1 MKKSYV
7 AIAVASLMSIG
18 GGVTAAPTS
27 YNWSN
32 ATPPVITKTS
42 FAFEAADL
50 ASLKYWA
57 ALDVKDGAS
66 GTLNDFIV
74 DIKALG
80 PKNGKNQDQQL
91 FGIEVTGGSIVLGGD
106 KLKVDL
112 ETDFIGGGNNQ
123 ATAIDFSTSG
133 STAISAKQVD
143 LTVASKA
150 QNGKSVY
157 GIAKSGNGT
166 LKITSDVV
174 NVNLSSATVRPAN
187 SEVNNDYSEIIGVD
201 ISGGSLITAE
211 NTALNIKVHSLATAA
226 TVDSLG
232 GSSNKAGTSP
242 VTGIKLEGG
251 QGAFNGTVTVD
262 VNAVGGSASAVEVTN
277 YFYNTTLGQNYND
290 SAATV
295 NKLQATAS
303 SKTGAAS
310 GILASYTKGSEVNSV
325 ILKVIGEADVTAET
339 ESGTA
344 KAIAVTGQTTVEFDG
359 IVTATAAASE
369 SAGTAYSIYTDAG
382 TLSLQGANNT
392 LNGDVSIK
400 NASTLSLGNGSH
412 VSQTA
417 LNGNLTADS
426 GTTIELQNAVI
437 DVAAGKTV
445 NVATLTGSDAG
456 IVLNQLDEGTLTV
469 SDNKVKGLAVVA
481 SASAN
486 DLYADASEAAEAL
499 SKSIAVTNSSASGS
513 YTISG
518 QSGALSDGWTAD
530 EKGNITSRTTNQS
543 LDVFGNYNAMTLVQW
558 RNEVN
563 HISQRLGD
571 VRDSSATIG
580 AWARVYGYDSSYD
593 DNVSIDF
600 KANSIQAGGDYRINN
615 TWLVGGAF
623 SYTDGEG
630 KFTNGSADSDGYSLA
645 AYLSGFFDCGAYVDF
660 VGRIGRLSTDI
671 TAYSDAS
678 EFKGSYNNT
687 TFGLSAEVGYH
698 WKLND
703 TFYVE
708 PQAELAYGFVKGDDF
723 TGANDV
729 RVEQDDFQTLV
740 GRLGAR
746 IGASFA
752 DGAGTV
758 YAHASVNHDFLGD
771 ADYTASLGSVSRDLS
786 VDIGGTW
793 VSYGIG
799 AQFNTSKNLN
809 FYGTLERAN
818 GSEYQEDYRY
828 SVGMSYRF

>member
-1 MKKSYV
+1 MTNETIGQADVVGVIARKGKTTVVNTSGDISITTSGIAKGGQSTDPIPVHAYGGTIEIYAGGNIKLLSSDGNAIMSQPTVNDSGKFSSSVSLTAGGDIVIESDGAAVLAGLIQNGLSDKS
-7 AIAVASLMSIG
+7 SS
-18 GGVTAAPTS
+18 VTI
-27 YNWSN
+27 N
-32 ATPPVITKTS
+32 ATNVSITSKKGVAVKIYDQDQTWNPNDPRPGNAFVELHAEKKLALNGATYGIDQVRNGAESTIGSTSKFSAEEEIVINGDSAGIRATNKEGIHSLNIYAPKINVTGASSAAVLADSGANIQFAGDEKGTTKTNVTLS
-42 FAFEAADL
+42 GNQDAVRTVETSTVGFTNATV
-50 ASLKYWA
+50 
-57 ALDVKDGAS
+57 DVAKGNINSNGKSESNGKLELNNSNVIMHGGNFNANTLTGTGTS
-66 GTLNDFIV
+66 SITLND
-74 DIKALG
+74 
-80 PKNGKNQDQQL
+80 
-91 FGIEVTGGSIVLGGD
+91 
-106 KLKVDL
+106 
-112 ETDFIGGGNNQ
+112 
-123 ATAIDFSTSG
+123 
-133 STAISAKQVD
+133 
-143 LTVASKA
+143 
-150 QNGKSVY
+150 
-157 GIAKSGNGT
+157 AKS
-166 LKITSDVV
+166 
-174 NVNLSSATVRPAN
+174 TV
-187 SEVNNDYSEIIGVD
+187 Y
-201 ISGGSLITAE
+201 
-211 NTALNIKVHSLATAA
+211 
-226 TVDSLG
+226 
-232 GSSNKAGTSP
+232 
-242 VTGIKLEGG
+242 
-251 QGAFNGTVTVD
+251 
-262 VNAVGGSASAVEVTN
+262 
-277 YFYNTTLGQNYND
+277 
-290 SAATV
+290 
-295 NKLQATAS
+295 
-303 SKTGAAS
+303 
-310 GILASYTKGSEVNSV
+310 
-325 ILKVIGEADVTAET
+325 
-339 ESGTA
+339 
-344 KAIAVTGQTTVEFDG
+344 
-359 IVTATAAASE
+359 
-369 SAGTAYSIYTDAG
+369 
-382 TLSLQGANNT
+382 
-392 LNGDVSIK
+392 
-400 NASTLSLGNGSH
+400 
-412 VSQTA
+412 
-417 LNGNLTADS
+417 
-426 GTTIELQNAVI
+426 
-437 DVAAGKTV
+437 
-445 NVATLTGSDAG
+445 
-456 IVLNQLDEGTLTV
+456 V
-469 SDNKVKGLAVVA
+469 SDNQSNNLAVTA
-481 SASAN
+481 GSTLN
-486 DLYADASEAAEAL
+486 DTFNSVEEAAAAL
-499 SKSIAVTNSSASGS
+499 KSVTNITNNQKGGS
-513 YTISG
+513 YSFAG
-518 QSGALSDGWTAD
+518 QSGALSDTWTAD
-530 EKGNITSRTTNQS
+530 NDGNITSRTTNQS
-543 LDVFGNYNAMTLVQW
+543 LDAFGNYNAMTLVQW

-571 VRDSSATIG
+571 VRDSSTTIG

-630 KFTNGSADSDGYSLA
+630 KFSNGSADSDGYSLA

>member
-1 MKKSYV
+1 MNAEPITQTIDKDT
-7 AIAVASLMSIG
+7 SL
-18 GGVTAAPTS
+18 
-27 YNWSN
+27 
-32 ATPPVITKTS
+32 
-42 FAFEAADL
+42 
-50 ASLKYWA
+50 
-57 ALDVKDGAS
+57 
-66 GTLNDFIV
+66 
-74 DIKALG
+74 IK
-80 PKNGKNQDQQL
+80 
-91 FGIEVTGGSIVLGGD
+91 
-106 KLKVDL
+106 
-112 ETDFIGGGNNQ
+112 
-123 ATAIDFSTSG
+123 
-133 STAISAKQVD
+133 
-143 LTVASKA
+143 
-150 QNGKSVY
+150 
-157 GIAKSGNGT
+157 
-166 LKITSDVV
+166 
-174 NVNLSSATVRPAN
+174 
-187 SEVNNDYSEIIGVD
+187 NNDN
-201 ISGGSLITAE
+201 AE
-211 NTALNIKVHSLATAA
+211 W
-226 TVDSLG
+226 
-232 GSSNKAGTSP
+232 
-242 VTGIKLEGG
+242 
-251 QGAFNGTVTVD
+251 
-262 VNAVGGSASAVEVTN
+262 
-277 YFYNTTLGQNYND
+277 Y
-290 SAATV
+290 
-295 NKLQATAS
+295 
-303 SKTGAAS
+303 
-310 GILASYTKGSEVNSV
+310 
-325 ILKVIGEADVTAET
+325 
-339 ESGTA
+339 
-344 KAIAVTGQTTVEFDG
+344 
-359 IVTATAAASE
+359 TATAAKSYVFAGDEAKSFKLTFENKSEKTDYFLKAEGTGASIVVKNLDILE
-369 SAGTAYSIYTDAG
+369 FLNPTKLASKPNNNDPIMTSNGGTVTIDNINHVKFGTADAPLQVDQIAHLNWNGGDLTFSNIGTLDAYSRSTSFLIQSQPNNFPTLKFEKIGTVNINAGTNLGIQIAASNTISQDKKYTPLYVSEVTNFNVFGAYAGLQVSNQSQQGRYTGAANFDIYIQADNVNITGESDFGIQGQFIDKEGLAASN
-382 TLSLQGANNT
+382 LSLNIVAENIDIKGGKTALFIKNDQSEQSFNKLTATLNAKNITLTGNEADNGSALTTSNGSVKIAADELT
-392 LNGDVSIK
+392 LNGYKSI
-400 NASTLSLGNGSH
+400 NTEESTGNNIELSSRSDNSTITVNSNGQVFLADGSTL
-412 VSQTA
+412 A
-417 LNGNLTADS
+417 LNNAEFKS
-426 GTTIELQNAVI
+426 GEDKQFFSAGIVELNNSNVEMNGGAFEAV
-437 DVAAGKTV
+437 
-445 NVATLTGSDAG
+445 TLTGTGGSSITLNDANST
-456 IVLNQLDEGTLTV
+456 VTVTDNQ
-469 SDNKVKGLAVVA
+469 KK
-481 SASAN
+481 
-486 DLYADASEAAEAL
+486 DLV
-499 SKSIAVTNSSASGS
+499 IAVGGALNDTFNTPEEATAALKKATTITNNENAGGS
-513 YTISG
+513 NSFAG
-518 QSGALSDGWTAD
+518 QSGALSDAWTAD
-530 EKGNITSRTTNQS
+530 SDGNITSRTTNQS
-543 LDVFGNYNAMTLVQW
+543 LDAFGNYNAMTLVQW

-571 VRDSSATIG
+571 VRDSSTTIG

-630 KFTNGSADSDGYSLA
+630 KFSNGSADSDGYSLA

-771 ADYTASLGSVSRDLS
+771 ADYTASLGIVSRDLS

>member
-1 MKKSYV
+1 MRFGADSNEENIYCHYGGFTDDDR
-7 AIAVASLMSIG
+7 G
-18 GGVTAAPTS
+18 GGVNAELITQTIDKDTS
-27 YNWSN
+27 
-32 ATPPVITKTS
+32 
-42 FAFEAADL
+42 L
-50 ASLKYWA
+50 
-57 ALDVKDGAS
+57 
-66 GTLNDFIV
+66 
-74 DIKALG
+74 IK
-80 PKNGKNQDQQL
+80 
-91 FGIEVTGGSIVLGGD
+91 
-106 KLKVDL
+106 
-112 ETDFIGGGNNQ
+112 
-123 ATAIDFSTSG
+123 
-133 STAISAKQVD
+133 
-143 LTVASKA
+143 
-150 QNGKSVY
+150 
-157 GIAKSGNGT
+157 
-166 LKITSDVV
+166 
-174 NVNLSSATVRPAN
+174 
-187 SEVNNDYSEIIGVD
+187 NNDN
-201 ISGGSLITAE
+201 AE
-211 NTALNIKVHSLATAA
+211 W
-226 TVDSLG
+226 
-232 GSSNKAGTSP
+232 
-242 VTGIKLEGG
+242 
-251 QGAFNGTVTVD
+251 
-262 VNAVGGSASAVEVTN
+262 
-277 YFYNTTLGQNYND
+277 Y
-290 SAATV
+290 
-295 NKLQATAS
+295 
-303 SKTGAAS
+303 
-310 GILASYTKGSEVNSV
+310 
-325 ILKVIGEADVTAET
+325 
-339 ESGTA
+339 
-344 KAIAVTGQTTVEFDG
+344 
-359 IVTATAAASE
+359 TATAAKSYVFAGDEAKSFKLTFENKSEKTDYFLKAEGTGASIVVKNLDILE
-369 SAGTAYSIYTDAG
+369 FLNPTKLASKPNNNDPIMTSSGGTVTIDNINHVKFGTADAPLQVDQIAHLNWNGGDLTFSNIGTLDAYSRSTSFLIQSQPNNFPTLKFEKIGTVNINAGTNLGIQIAASNTISQDKKYTPLYVSEVTNFNVFGAYAGLQVSNQSQQGRYTGAANFDIYIQADNVNITGESDFGIQGQFIDKEGLAASN
-382 TLSLQGANNT
+382 LSLNIVAENIDIKGGKTALFIKNDQSKQSFDKLTATLNAKNITLTGNEADNGSALTTSNGSVKIAADELT
-392 LNGDVSIK
+392 LNGYKSI
-400 NASTLSLGNGSH
+400 NTEESTGNNIELSSRSDNSTITVNSNGQVFLADGSTL
-412 VSQTA
+412 A
-417 LNGNLTADS
+417 LNNAEFKS
-426 GTTIELQNAVI
+426 GEDKHFFSAGIVELNNSNVEMNGGAFEAV
-437 DVAAGKTV
+437 
-445 NVATLTGSDAG
+445 TLTGTGGSSITLNDANSTVTVTDNQKKDLVIAAG
-456 IVLNQLDEGTLTV
+456 GALNDTFNTPE
-469 SDNKVKGLAVVA
+469 
-481 SASAN
+481 
-486 DLYADASEAAEAL
+486 EATAAL
-499 SKSIAVTNSSASGS
+499 KKATTITNNENAGGS
-513 YTISG
+513 NSFAG
-518 QSGALSDGWTAD
+518 QSGALSDAWTAD
-530 EKGNITSRTTNQS
+530 SDGNITSRTTNQS
-543 LDVFGNYNAMTLVQW
+543 LDAFGSYNAMTLVQW

-571 VRDSSATIG
+571 VRDSSTKIG

-630 KFTNGSADSDGYSLA
+630 KFSNGSADSDGYSLA
-645 AYLSGFFDCGAYVDF
+645 AYLSGFFDCGGYVDF

-671 TAYSDAS
+671 TAYSDSS

>member
-1 MKKSYV
+1 MTNETIGQADVVGVIARKGKTTVVNTSGDISITTSGIAKGGQSTDPIPVHAYGGTIEIYAGGNIKLLSSDGNAIMSQPTVNDSGKFSSSVSLTAGGDIVIESDGAAVLAGLIQNGLSDKS
-7 AIAVASLMSIG
+7 SS
-18 GGVTAAPTS
+18 VTI
-27 YNWSN
+27 N
-32 ATPPVITKTS
+32 ATNVSITSKKGVAVNIYDQDQTWNPNDPRPGNAFVELHAEKKLALNGATYGIDQVRNGAESTIGSTSKFSAEEEIVINGDSAGIRATNKEGIHSPNNLNIYAPKINVTGASSAAVLADSGANIQFAGDEKGTTKTNVTLS
-42 FAFEAADL
+42 GNQDAVRTVETSTVGFTNATV
-50 ASLKYWA
+50 
-57 ALDVKDGAS
+57 DVAKGNINSNGKSESNGKLELNNSNVIMHGGNFNANTLTGTGTS
-66 GTLNDFIV
+66 SITLND
-74 DIKALG
+74 
-80 PKNGKNQDQQL
+80 
-91 FGIEVTGGSIVLGGD
+91 
-106 KLKVDL
+106 
-112 ETDFIGGGNNQ
+112 
-123 ATAIDFSTSG
+123 
-133 STAISAKQVD
+133 
-143 LTVASKA
+143 
-150 QNGKSVY
+150 
-157 GIAKSGNGT
+157 AKS
-166 LKITSDVV
+166 
-174 NVNLSSATVRPAN
+174 TV
-187 SEVNNDYSEIIGVD
+187 Y
-201 ISGGSLITAE
+201 
-211 NTALNIKVHSLATAA
+211 
-226 TVDSLG
+226 
-232 GSSNKAGTSP
+232 
-242 VTGIKLEGG
+242 
-251 QGAFNGTVTVD
+251 
-262 VNAVGGSASAVEVTN
+262 
-277 YFYNTTLGQNYND
+277 
-290 SAATV
+290 
-295 NKLQATAS
+295 
-303 SKTGAAS
+303 
-310 GILASYTKGSEVNSV
+310 
-325 ILKVIGEADVTAET
+325 
-339 ESGTA
+339 
-344 KAIAVTGQTTVEFDG
+344 
-359 IVTATAAASE
+359 
-369 SAGTAYSIYTDAG
+369 
-382 TLSLQGANNT
+382 
-392 LNGDVSIK
+392 
-400 NASTLSLGNGSH
+400 
-412 VSQTA
+412 
-417 LNGNLTADS
+417 
-426 GTTIELQNAVI
+426 
-437 DVAAGKTV
+437 
-445 NVATLTGSDAG
+445 
-456 IVLNQLDEGTLTV
+456 V
-469 SDNKVKGLAVVA
+469 SDNQSNNLAVTA
-481 SASAN
+481 GSTLN
-486 DLYADASEAAEAL
+486 DTFNSVEEAAAAL
-499 SKSIAVTNSSASGS
+499 KSVTNITNNQKGGS
-513 YTISG
+513 YSFAG
-518 QSGALSDGWTAD
+518 QSGALSDTWTAD
-530 EKGNITSRTTNQS
+530 NDGNITSRTTNQS
-543 LDVFGNYNAMTLVQW
+543 LDAFGNYNAMTLVQW

-571 VRDSSATIG
+571 VRDSSTTIG

-630 KFTNGSADSDGYSLA
+630 KFSNGSADSDGYSLA

-698 WKLND
+698 WKLSD

>member
-1 MKKSYV
+1 MTNETIGQADVVGVIARKGKTTVVNTSGDISITTSGIAKGGQSTDPIPVHAYGGTIEIYAGGNIKLLSSDGNAIMSQPTVNDSGKFSSSVSLTAGGDIVIESDGAAVLAGLIQNGLSDKS
-7 AIAVASLMSIG
+7 SS
-18 GGVTAAPTS
+18 VTI
-27 YNWSN
+27 N
-32 ATPPVITKTS
+32 ATNVSITSKKGVAVKIYDQDQTWNPNDPRPGNAFVELHAEKKLALNGATYGIDQVRNGAESTIGSTSKFSAEEEIVINGDSAGIRSTNKEGIHSPNNLNIYAPKINVTGASSAAVLADSGANIQFAGDEKGTTKTNVTLS
-42 FAFEAADL
+42 GNQDAVRTVETSTVGFTNATV
-50 ASLKYWA
+50 
-57 ALDVKDGAS
+57 DVAKGNINSNGKSESNGKLELNNSNVIMHGGNFNANTLTGTGTS
-66 GTLNDFIV
+66 SITLND
-74 DIKALG
+74 
-80 PKNGKNQDQQL
+80 
-91 FGIEVTGGSIVLGGD
+91 
-106 KLKVDL
+106 
-112 ETDFIGGGNNQ
+112 
-123 ATAIDFSTSG
+123 
-133 STAISAKQVD
+133 
-143 LTVASKA
+143 
-150 QNGKSVY
+150 
-157 GIAKSGNGT
+157 AKS
-166 LKITSDVV
+166 
-174 NVNLSSATVRPAN
+174 TV
-187 SEVNNDYSEIIGVD
+187 Y
-201 ISGGSLITAE
+201 
-211 NTALNIKVHSLATAA
+211 
-226 TVDSLG
+226 
-232 GSSNKAGTSP
+232 
-242 VTGIKLEGG
+242 
-251 QGAFNGTVTVD
+251 
-262 VNAVGGSASAVEVTN
+262 
-277 YFYNTTLGQNYND
+277 
-290 SAATV
+290 
-295 NKLQATAS
+295 
-303 SKTGAAS
+303 
-310 GILASYTKGSEVNSV
+310 
-325 ILKVIGEADVTAET
+325 
-339 ESGTA
+339 
-344 KAIAVTGQTTVEFDG
+344 
-359 IVTATAAASE
+359 
-369 SAGTAYSIYTDAG
+369 
-382 TLSLQGANNT
+382 
-392 LNGDVSIK
+392 
-400 NASTLSLGNGSH
+400 
-412 VSQTA
+412 
-417 LNGNLTADS
+417 
-426 GTTIELQNAVI
+426 
-437 DVAAGKTV
+437 
-445 NVATLTGSDAG
+445 
-456 IVLNQLDEGTLTV
+456 V
-469 SDNKVKGLAVVA
+469 SDNQSNNLAVTA
-481 SASAN
+481 GSTLN
-486 DLYADASEAAEAL
+486 DTFNSVEEAAAAL
-499 SKSIAVTNSSASGS
+499 KSVTNITNNQKGGS
-513 YTISG
+513 YSFAG
-518 QSGALSDGWTAD
+518 QSGALSDTWTAD
-530 EKGNITSRTTNQS
+530 NDGNITSRTTNQS
-543 LDVFGNYNAMTLVQW
+543 LDAFGNYNAMTLVQW

-571 VRDSSATIG
+571 VRDSSTTIG

-630 KFTNGSADSDGYSLA
+630 KFSNGSADSDGYSLA

>member
-1 MKKSYV
+1 MKKTYI
-7 AIAVASLMSIG
+7 AILVASLMTVG
-18 GGVTAAPTS
+18 GGGNAETLS
-27 YNWSN
+27 YNGNNSDKFGITSDHSGNGDSLVINGNYKYGIVGQNNNVTVKNWSSISISLTNETIGQADVVGVIARKGKTTVVNTSGDISITTSGIAKGGQSTDPIPVHAYGGTIEIYAGGNIKLLSSDGNAIMSQPTVNDSGKFSSSVSLTAGGDIVIESDGAAVLAGLIQNGLSDKSSSVTIN
-32 ATPPVITKTS
+32 ATNVSITSKKGVAVKIYDQDQTWNPNDPRPGNAFVELHAEKKLALNGATYGIDQVRKGAESTIGSTSKFSAEEEIVINGDSAGIRAKNKEGIHSPNNLNIYAPKINVTGASSAAVLADSGANIQFAGDEKGTTKTNVTLS
-42 FAFEAADL
+42 GNQDAVRTVETSTVGFTNATV
-50 ASLKYWA
+50 
-57 ALDVKDGAS
+57 DVAKGNINSNGKSESNGKLELNNSNVIMHGGNFNANTLTGTGTS
-66 GTLNDFIV
+66 SITLND
-74 DIKALG
+74 
-80 PKNGKNQDQQL
+80 
-91 FGIEVTGGSIVLGGD
+91 
-106 KLKVDL
+106 
-112 ETDFIGGGNNQ
+112 
-123 ATAIDFSTSG
+123 
-133 STAISAKQVD
+133 
-143 LTVASKA
+143 
-150 QNGKSVY
+150 
-157 GIAKSGNGT
+157 AKS
-166 LKITSDVV
+166 
-174 NVNLSSATVRPAN
+174 TV
-187 SEVNNDYSEIIGVD
+187 Y
-201 ISGGSLITAE
+201 
-211 NTALNIKVHSLATAA
+211 
-226 TVDSLG
+226 
-232 GSSNKAGTSP
+232 
-242 VTGIKLEGG
+242 
-251 QGAFNGTVTVD
+251 
-262 VNAVGGSASAVEVTN
+262 
-277 YFYNTTLGQNYND
+277 
-290 SAATV
+290 
-295 NKLQATAS
+295 
-303 SKTGAAS
+303 
-310 GILASYTKGSEVNSV
+310 
-325 ILKVIGEADVTAET
+325 
-339 ESGTA
+339 
-344 KAIAVTGQTTVEFDG
+344 
-359 IVTATAAASE
+359 
-369 SAGTAYSIYTDAG
+369 
-382 TLSLQGANNT
+382 
-392 LNGDVSIK
+392 
-400 NASTLSLGNGSH
+400 
-412 VSQTA
+412 
-417 LNGNLTADS
+417 
-426 GTTIELQNAVI
+426 
-437 DVAAGKTV
+437 
-445 NVATLTGSDAG
+445 
-456 IVLNQLDEGTLTV
+456 V
-469 SDNKVKGLAVVA
+469 SDNQSNNLAVTA
-481 SASAN
+481 GSTLN
-486 DLYADASEAAEAL
+486 DTFNSVEEAAAAL
-499 SKSIAVTNSSASGS
+499 KSVTNITNNQKGGS
-513 YTISG
+513 YSFAG
-518 QSGALSDGWTAD
+518 QSGALSDTWTAD
-530 EKGNITSRTTNQS
+530 NDGNITSRTTNQS
-543 LDVFGNYNAMTLVQW
+543 LDAFGNYNAMTLVQW

-563 HISQRLGD
+563 HISQRLSD
-571 VRDSSATIG
+571 VRDSSTTIG

-630 KFTNGSADSDGYSLA
+630 KFSNGSADSDGYSLA

-698 WKLND
+698 WKLSD

>member
-1 MKKSYV
+1 MKKTYI
-7 AIAVASLMSIG
+7 AILVASLMTVG
-18 GGVTAAPTS
+18 GGVNADTLSYDDNTPGILGVTS
-27 YNWSN
+27 DHLGSGDSL
-32 ATPPVITKTS
+32 VINGN
-42 FAFEAADL
+42 
-50 ASLKYWA
+50 Y
-57 ALDVKDGAS
+57 
-66 GTLNDFIV
+66 
-74 DIKALG
+74 
-80 PKNGKNQDQQL
+80 KNG
-91 FGIEVTGGSIVLGGD
+91 
-106 KLKVDL
+106 
-112 ETDFIGGGNNQ
+112 IGGGNNDVTVKNWSSVSISLTNETIGQ
-123 ATAIDFSTSG
+123 ADVVGVIARKDKTTVVDTSGDISITASGIAKQGTDPIPVHAYGGKIEINAGGNIKLSSVGNAIMSQPTMNDGGKFSSSVSLTAKGDIAVESDGAAVLAGLLQGGLDTQSSSVNLTATNVSITSKNNVAVEIYDTDHTWNPDAPRAGDASAIIHADKKLALNGLYGIYQLRNGAQSPIGSTSKFTAGEEISITGTAVGIRATNGKGVDSPNNLNIYAPKIGVSGG
-133 STAISAKQVD
+133 SMAAVMADAGANIQFAGDEKGTTNTNVTLSSDKDAVQ
-143 LTVASKA
+143 TVESSSVGFTNATVNVVKGNINS
-150 QNGKSVY
+150 NGKSESKGALELNNSNVIMH
-157 GIAKSGNGT
+157 GGNF
-166 LKITSDVV
+166 K
-174 NVNLSSATVRPAN
+174 AN
-187 SEVNNDYSEIIGVD
+187 
-201 ISGGSLITAE
+201 
-211 NTALNIKVHSLATAA
+211 
-226 TVDSLG
+226 
-232 GSSNKAGTSP
+232 
-242 VTGIKLEGG
+242 
-251 QGAFNGTVTVD
+251 
-262 VNAVGGSASAVEVTN
+262 
-277 YFYNTTLGQNYND
+277 
-290 SAATV
+290 
-295 NKLQATAS
+295 
-303 SKTGAAS
+303 
-310 GILASYTKGSEVNSV
+310 
-325 ILKVIGEADVTAET
+325 
-339 ESGTA
+339 
-344 KAIAVTGQTTVEFDG
+344 
-359 IVTATAAASE
+359 
-369 SAGTAYSIYTDAG
+369 
-382 TLSLQGANNT
+382 
-392 LNGDVSIK
+392 
-400 NASTLSLGNGSH
+400 
-412 VSQTA
+412 
-417 LNGNLTADS
+417 
-426 GTTIELQNAVI
+426 
-437 DVAAGKTV
+437 
-445 NVATLTGSDAG
+445 TLTGTGTSSITLNDAKST
-456 IVLNQLDEGTLTV
+456 VYV
-469 SDNKVKGLAVVA
+469 SDNQSNNLAVTAGSTLNDTFNSVEEAA
-481 SASAN
+481 SA
-486 DLYADASEAAEAL
+486 L
-499 SKSIAVTNSSASGS
+499 KSVTNITNNQTGGS
-513 YTISG
+513 YSFAG
-518 QSGALSDGWTAD
+518 QSGALSDTWTAD
-530 EKGNITSRTTNQS
+530 NDGNITSRTTNQS
-543 LDVFGNYNAMTLVQW
+543 LDAFGNYNAMTLVQW

-571 VRDSSATIG
+571 VRDSSTTIG

-630 KFTNGSADSDGYSLA
+630 KFSNGSADSDGYSLA
-645 AYLSGFFDCGAYVDF
+645 AYLSGFFDCGGYVDF

>member
-1 MKKSYV
+1 MKKTYI
-7 AIAVASLMSIG
+7 AILVASLMTVG
-18 GGVTAAPTS
+18 GGGNAETLS
-27 YNWSN
+27 YNGNNSDKFGITSDHSGNGDSLVINGNYKYGIVGQNNNVTVKNWSSISISLTNETIGQADVVGVIARKGKTTVVNTSGDISITTSGIAKGGQSTDPIPVHAYGGTIEIYAGGNIKLLSSDGNAIMSQPTVNDSGKFSSSVSLTAGGDIVIESDGAAVLAGLIQNGLSDKSSSVTIN
-32 ATPPVITKTS
+32 ATNVSITSKKGVAVKIYDQDQTWNPNDPRPGNAFVELHAEKKLALNGATYGIDQVRKGAESTIGSTSKFSAEEEIVINGDSAGIRATNKKGIHSPNNLNIYAPKINVTGASSAAVLADSGANIQFAGDEKGTTKTNVTLS
-42 FAFEAADL
+42 GNQDAVRTVETSTVGFTNATV
-50 ASLKYWA
+50 
-57 ALDVKDGAS
+57 DVAKGNINSNGKSESNGKLELNNSNVIMHGGNFNANTLTGTGTS
-66 GTLNDFIV
+66 SITLND
-74 DIKALG
+74 
-80 PKNGKNQDQQL
+80 
-91 FGIEVTGGSIVLGGD
+91 
-106 KLKVDL
+106 
-112 ETDFIGGGNNQ
+112 
-123 ATAIDFSTSG
+123 
-133 STAISAKQVD
+133 
-143 LTVASKA
+143 
-150 QNGKSVY
+150 
-157 GIAKSGNGT
+157 AKS
-166 LKITSDVV
+166 
-174 NVNLSSATVRPAN
+174 TV
-187 SEVNNDYSEIIGVD
+187 Y
-201 ISGGSLITAE
+201 
-211 NTALNIKVHSLATAA
+211 
-226 TVDSLG
+226 
-232 GSSNKAGTSP
+232 
-242 VTGIKLEGG
+242 
-251 QGAFNGTVTVD
+251 
-262 VNAVGGSASAVEVTN
+262 
-277 YFYNTTLGQNYND
+277 
-290 SAATV
+290 
-295 NKLQATAS
+295 
-303 SKTGAAS
+303 
-310 GILASYTKGSEVNSV
+310 
-325 ILKVIGEADVTAET
+325 
-339 ESGTA
+339 
-344 KAIAVTGQTTVEFDG
+344 
-359 IVTATAAASE
+359 
-369 SAGTAYSIYTDAG
+369 
-382 TLSLQGANNT
+382 
-392 LNGDVSIK
+392 
-400 NASTLSLGNGSH
+400 
-412 VSQTA
+412 
-417 LNGNLTADS
+417 
-426 GTTIELQNAVI
+426 
-437 DVAAGKTV
+437 
-445 NVATLTGSDAG
+445 
-456 IVLNQLDEGTLTV
+456 V
-469 SDNKVKGLAVVA
+469 SDNQSNNLAVTA
-481 SASAN
+481 GSTLN
-486 DLYADASEAAEAL
+486 DTFNSVEEAAAAL
-499 SKSIAVTNSSASGS
+499 KSVTNITNNQKGGS
-513 YTISG
+513 YSFAG
-518 QSGALSDGWTAD
+518 QSGALSDTWTAD
-530 EKGNITSRTTNQS
+530 NDGNITSRTTNQS
-543 LDVFGNYNAMTLVQW
+543 LDAFGNYNAMTLVQW

-571 VRDSSATIG
+571 VRDSSTTIG

-630 KFTNGSADSDGYSLA
+630 KFSNGSADSDGYSLA

>member
-1 MKKSYV
+1 MKKTYI
-7 AIAVASLMSIG
+7 AILVASLMTVG
-18 GGVTAAPTS
+18 GGGNAETLSYKGNNSDTFGITSDHSGNGDSLVINGNYKYGIVGQNNNVTVK
-27 YNWSN
+27 NWSSISISLTNETIGQADVVGVIARKGKTTVVNTSGDISITTSGIAKGGQSTDPIPVHAYGGTIEIYAGGNIKLLSSDGNAIMSQPTVNDSGKFSSSVSLTAGGDIVIESDGAAVLAGLIQNGLSDKSSSVTIN
-32 ATPPVITKTS
+32 ATNVSITSKKGVAVTIYDQDQTWNPNDPRPGNAFVELHAEKKLALNGAIYGIYQVRNGAESTIGSTSKFSAEEEIVINGDSAGIRATNKKGIHSPNNLNIYAPKINVTGASSAAVLADSGANIQFAGDENGTTKTNVTLS
-42 FAFEAADL
+42 GNQDAVRTVETSTVGFTNATV
-50 ASLKYWA
+50 
-57 ALDVKDGAS
+57 DVAKGNINSNGKSESNGKLELNNSNVIMHGGNFNANTLTGTGTS
-66 GTLNDFIV
+66 SITLND
-74 DIKALG
+74 
-80 PKNGKNQDQQL
+80 
-91 FGIEVTGGSIVLGGD
+91 
-106 KLKVDL
+106 
-112 ETDFIGGGNNQ
+112 
-123 ATAIDFSTSG
+123 
-133 STAISAKQVD
+133 
-143 LTVASKA
+143 
-150 QNGKSVY
+150 
-157 GIAKSGNGT
+157 AKS
-166 LKITSDVV
+166 
-174 NVNLSSATVRPAN
+174 TV
-187 SEVNNDYSEIIGVD
+187 Y
-201 ISGGSLITAE
+201 
-211 NTALNIKVHSLATAA
+211 
-226 TVDSLG
+226 
-232 GSSNKAGTSP
+232 
-242 VTGIKLEGG
+242 
-251 QGAFNGTVTVD
+251 
-262 VNAVGGSASAVEVTN
+262 
-277 YFYNTTLGQNYND
+277 
-290 SAATV
+290 
-295 NKLQATAS
+295 
-303 SKTGAAS
+303 
-310 GILASYTKGSEVNSV
+310 
-325 ILKVIGEADVTAET
+325 
-339 ESGTA
+339 
-344 KAIAVTGQTTVEFDG
+344 
-359 IVTATAAASE
+359 
-369 SAGTAYSIYTDAG
+369 
-382 TLSLQGANNT
+382 
-392 LNGDVSIK
+392 
-400 NASTLSLGNGSH
+400 
-412 VSQTA
+412 
-417 LNGNLTADS
+417 
-426 GTTIELQNAVI
+426 
-437 DVAAGKTV
+437 
-445 NVATLTGSDAG
+445 
-456 IVLNQLDEGTLTV
+456 V
-469 SDNKVKGLAVVA
+469 SDNQSNNLAVTA
-481 SASAN
+481 GSTLN
-486 DLYADASEAAEAL
+486 DTFNSVEEAAAAL
-499 SKSIAVTNSSASGS
+499 KSVTNITNNQKGGS
-513 YTISG
+513 YSFAG
-518 QSGALSDGWTAD
+518 QSGALSDTWTAD
-530 EKGNITSRTTNQS
+530 NDGNITSRTTNQS
-543 LDVFGNYNAMTLVQW
+543 LDAFGNYNAMTLVQW

-571 VRDSSATIG
+571 VRDSSTTIG

-630 KFTNGSADSDGYSLA
+630 KFSNGSADSDGYSLA

-723 TGANDV
+723 TAANDV

>member
-1 MKKSYV
+1 MKKTYI
-7 AIAVASLMSIG
+7 AILVASLMTVG
-18 GGVTAAPTS
+18 GGVNAESINIDKDTS
-27 YNWSN
+27 PFVKSTDASEWYN
-32 ATPPVITKTS
+32 ATTNKSYVFSGDEAKSFNLIFKNESAKTDS
-42 FAFEAADL
+42 FLRAEG
-50 ASLKYWA
+50 
-57 ALDVKDGAS
+57 DGAS
-66 GTLNDFIV
+66 IVVKNLDSLEFLTTTALKSDRNNNNPIITSNGGTVTFDNINHVKFGTAETPLQVDQIAHLNW
-74 DIKALG
+74 
-80 PKNGKNQDQQL
+80 N
-91 FGIEVTGGSIVLGGD
+91 GGD
-106 KLKVDL
+106 VKFSNIGTIDAYSRGTAFMVQSQPKAFPSLVFENVDTVNIHSD
-112 ETDFIGGGNNQ
+112 ERIGIQIAASSTIDQTKQYTPLDVRNVNN
-123 ATAIDFSTSG
+123 FNVYG
-133 STAISAKQVD
+133 AISGMEITNKSADSKGEYWGSSDFKLDINAKNINIEGGERFGVITYLFDKTGLTPSKLALNLTGETIKISSSTDKYAAIYVANEQKQSVANVGITLTAKQVVLSASEKEGTAIRASNGSVKVNAD
-143 LTVASKA
+143 ELTL
-150 QNGKSVY
+150 NGQYSIDTRGKKGNDVELS
-157 GIAKSGNGT
+157 SRSENGT
-166 LKITSDVV
+166 ITV
-174 NVNLSSATVRPAN
+174 NS
-187 SEVNNDYSEIIGVD
+187 
-201 ISGGSLITAE
+201 
-211 NTALNIKVHSLATAA
+211 
-226 TVDSLG
+226 
-232 GSSNKAGTSP
+232 
-242 VTGIKLEGG
+242 
-251 QGAFNGTVTVD
+251 NGTVSLDQGSTLHLN
-262 VNAVGGSASAVEVTN
+262 NAEFN
-277 YFYNTTLGQNYND
+277 
-290 SAATV
+290 
-295 NKLQATAS
+295 
-303 SKTGAAS
+303 
-310 GILASYTKGSEVNSV
+310 
-325 ILKVIGEADVTAET
+325 
-339 ESGTA
+339 SGTD
-344 KAIAVTGQTTVEFDG
+344 KQFF
-359 IVTATAAASE
+359 
-369 SAGTAYSIYTDAG
+369 SAGTVELNNSNVEMNGG
-382 TLSLQGANNT
+382 TFET
-392 LNGDVSIK
+392 
-400 NASTLSLGNGSH
+400 
-412 VSQTA
+412 
-417 LNGNLTADS
+417 
-426 GTTIELQNAVI
+426 
-437 DVAAGKTV
+437 
-445 NVATLTGSDAG
+445 ATLTGTGASSITLNDAKSTVTVTENQKKDLVIAAG
-456 IVLNQLDEGTLTV
+456 GALNDTFNTPE
-469 SDNKVKGLAVVA
+469 
-481 SASAN
+481 
-486 DLYADASEAAEAL
+486 EATAAL
-499 SKSIAVTNSSASGS
+499 KKATTIKNNENAGGSNSFA
-513 YTISG
+513 G
-518 QSGALSDGWTAD
+518 QSGALSDAWTAD
-530 EKGNITSRTTNQS
+530 SDGNITSRTTNQS
-543 LDVFGNYNAMTLVQW
+543 LDAFGNYNAMTLVQW

-571 VRDSSATIG
+571 VRDSSTTIG

-630 KFTNGSADSDGYSLA
+630 KFSNGSADSDGYSLA
-645 AYLSGFFDCGAYVDF
+645 AYLSGFFDCGGYVDF

>member
-1 MKKSYV
+1 MKKTYI
-7 AIAVASLMSIG
+7 AILVASLMTVG
-18 GGVTAAPTS
+18 GGGNAETLS
-27 YNWSN
+27 YNGNNSDQFGITSDHSGNGDSLVIKGNYKYGIVGQNNNVTVKNWSSISISLTNETIGQADVVGVIARKGKTTVVNTSGDISITTSGIAKGGQSTDPIPVHAYGGTIEIYAGGNIKLLSSDGNAIMSQPTVNDSGKFSSSVSLTAGGDIVIESDDAAVLAGLIQNGLSDKSSSVTIN
-32 ATPPVITKTS
+32 ATNVSITSKKGVAVTIYDQDQTWNPNDPRPGNAFVELHAEKKLALNGATYGIDQVRNGAESTIGSTSKFSAEEEIVINGDSAGIRATNKKGIHSPNNLNIYAPKINVTGASSAAVLADSGANIQFAGDEKGTTKTNVTLS
-42 FAFEAADL
+42 GNQDAVRTVETSTVGFTNATV
-50 ASLKYWA
+50 
-57 ALDVKDGAS
+57 DVAKGNINSNGKSESNGKLELNNSNVIMHGGNFNANTLTGTGTS
-66 GTLNDFIV
+66 SITLND
-74 DIKALG
+74 
-80 PKNGKNQDQQL
+80 
-91 FGIEVTGGSIVLGGD
+91 
-106 KLKVDL
+106 
-112 ETDFIGGGNNQ
+112 
-123 ATAIDFSTSG
+123 
-133 STAISAKQVD
+133 
-143 LTVASKA
+143 
-150 QNGKSVY
+150 
-157 GIAKSGNGT
+157 AKS
-166 LKITSDVV
+166 
-174 NVNLSSATVRPAN
+174 TV
-187 SEVNNDYSEIIGVD
+187 Y
-201 ISGGSLITAE
+201 
-211 NTALNIKVHSLATAA
+211 
-226 TVDSLG
+226 
-232 GSSNKAGTSP
+232 
-242 VTGIKLEGG
+242 
-251 QGAFNGTVTVD
+251 
-262 VNAVGGSASAVEVTN
+262 
-277 YFYNTTLGQNYND
+277 
-290 SAATV
+290 
-295 NKLQATAS
+295 
-303 SKTGAAS
+303 
-310 GILASYTKGSEVNSV
+310 
-325 ILKVIGEADVTAET
+325 
-339 ESGTA
+339 
-344 KAIAVTGQTTVEFDG
+344 
-359 IVTATAAASE
+359 
-369 SAGTAYSIYTDAG
+369 
-382 TLSLQGANNT
+382 
-392 LNGDVSIK
+392 
-400 NASTLSLGNGSH
+400 
-412 VSQTA
+412 
-417 LNGNLTADS
+417 
-426 GTTIELQNAVI
+426 
-437 DVAAGKTV
+437 
-445 NVATLTGSDAG
+445 
-456 IVLNQLDEGTLTV
+456 V
-469 SDNKVKGLAVVA
+469 SDNQSNNLAVTA
-481 SASAN
+481 GSTLN
-486 DLYADASEAAEAL
+486 DTFNSVEEAAAAL
-499 SKSIAVTNSSASGS
+499 KSVTNITNNQKGGS
-513 YTISG
+513 YSFAG
-518 QSGALSDGWTAD
+518 QSGALSDTWTAD
-530 EKGNITSRTTNQS
+530 NDGNITSRTTNQS
-543 LDVFGNYNAMTLVQW
+543 LDAFGNYNAMTLVQW

-571 VRDSSATIG
+571 VRDSSTTIG

-630 KFTNGSADSDGYSLA
+630 KFSNGSADSDGYSLA

>member
-1 MKKSYV
+1 MKKTYI
-7 AIAVASLMSIG
+7 AILVASLMTVG
-18 GGVTAAPTS
+18 GGVNAETLS
-27 YNWSN
+27 YNDN
-32 ATPPVITKTS
+32 
-42 FAFEAADL
+42 D
-50 ASLKYWA
+50 
-57 ALDVKDGAS
+57 S
-66 GTLNDFIV
+66 G
-74 DIKALG
+74 K
-80 PKNGKNQDQQL
+80 
-91 FGIEVTGGSIVLGGD
+91 FGI
-106 KLKVDL
+106 
-112 ETDFIGGGNNQ
+112 
-123 ATAIDFSTSG
+123 TS
-133 STAISAKQVD
+133 D
-143 LTVASKA
+143 R
-150 QNGKSVY
+150 
-157 GIAKSGNGT
+157 SGNGDSLVINGNYKYGIVGQNNDVT
-166 LKITSDVV
+166 VKDWSSISISLTNETIGQADVV
-174 NVNLSSATVRPAN
+174 GVIARKGKTTVVNTSGDLS
-187 SEVNNDYSEIIGVD
+187 
-201 ISGGSLITAE
+201 ITA
-211 NTALNIKVHSLATAA
+211 
-226 TVDSLG
+226 
-232 GSSNKAGTSP
+232 
-242 VTGIKLEGG
+242 
-251 QGAFNGTVTVD
+251 
-262 VNAVGGSASAVEVTN
+262 
-277 YFYNTTLGQNYND
+277 
-290 SAATV
+290 
-295 NKLQATAS
+295 
-303 SKTGAAS
+303 
-310 GILASYTKGSEVNSV
+310 
-325 ILKVIGEADVTAET
+325 
-339 ESGTA
+339 SGTA
-344 KAIAVTGQTTVEFDG
+344 KEGTDPIPVHAYGGTIEIYAGGNIKLLSSDGNAIMSQPTVNDGGKFSSSVSLTAGGDIVIESDGAAILAGLIQEGLSDKSSSVT
-359 IVTATAAASE
+359 INAA
-369 SAGTAYSIYTDAG
+369 
-382 TLSLQGANNT
+382 N
-392 LNGDVSIK
+392 VSITSK
-400 NASTLSLGNGSH
+400 KGVAVKIYDQDQTWNPNDPRSGNAFVELHADKKL
-412 VSQTA
+412 A
-417 LNGNLTADS
+417 LNGATYGIDQVRNGAESTIGSTSKFSAGEEIVINGDSAGIRATNNKEGIHSPNNLNIYAPKINVTGASSAAVIADS
-426 GTTIELQNAVI
+426 GANIQFAGDEKGTTKTNVTLSGNQDAVQTVETSTVGFTNAAVDVIKGNINSNGKSESNGKLELNNSNVI
-437 DVAAGKTV
+437 MHGGNFKA
-445 NVATLTGSDAG
+445 NTLTGTGTSSITLNDAKST
-456 IVLNQLDEGTLTV
+456 VSV
-469 SDNKVKGLAVVA
+469 SDNQSKNLSVTAGSTL
-481 SASAN
+481 N
-486 DLYADASEAAEAL
+486 DTFNSVEEAAAAL
-499 SKSIAVTNSSASGS
+499 KNVTNITNNNQKGGS
-513 YTISG
+513 YSFAG
-518 QSGALSDGWTAD
+518 QSGALSDTWTAD
-530 EKGNITSRTTNQS
+530 NDGNITSRTTNQS
-543 LDVFGNYNAMTLVQW
+543 LDAFDNYNAMTLVQW

-571 VRDSSATIG
+571 VRDSSTTIG

-630 KFTNGSADSDGYSLA
+630 KFSNGSADSDGYSLA

-799 AQFNTSKNLN
+799 AQFNTTKNLN

>member
-1 MKKSYV
+1 MKKTYI
-7 AIAVASLMSIG
+7 AILVASLMTVG
-18 GGVTAAPTS
+18 GGNAETLS
-27 YNWSN
+27 YNGNNSDKFGITSDHSGNGDSLVINGNYKYGIVGQNNNVTVKNWSSISISLTNETIGQADVVGVIARKGKTTVVNTSGDISITTSGIAKGGQSTDPIPVHAYGGTIEIYAGGNIKLLSSDGNAIMSQPTVNDSGKFSSSVSLTAGGDIVIESDGAAVLAGLIQNGLSDKSSSVTIN
-32 ATPPVITKTS
+32 ATNVSITSKKGVAVKIYDQDQTWNPNDPRPGNAFVELHAEKKLALNGATYGIDQVRNGAESTIGSTSKFSAEEEIVINGDSAGIRATNKKGIHSPNNLNIYAPKINVTGASSAAVLADSGANIQFAGDEKGTTKTNVTLS
-42 FAFEAADL
+42 GNQDAVRTVETSTVGFTNATV
-50 ASLKYWA
+50 
-57 ALDVKDGAS
+57 DVAKGNINSNGKSESNGKLELNNSNVIMHGGNFNANTLTGTGTS
-66 GTLNDFIV
+66 SITLND
-74 DIKALG
+74 
-80 PKNGKNQDQQL
+80 
-91 FGIEVTGGSIVLGGD
+91 
-106 KLKVDL
+106 
-112 ETDFIGGGNNQ
+112 
-123 ATAIDFSTSG
+123 
-133 STAISAKQVD
+133 
-143 LTVASKA
+143 
-150 QNGKSVY
+150 
-157 GIAKSGNGT
+157 AKS
-166 LKITSDVV
+166 
-174 NVNLSSATVRPAN
+174 TV
-187 SEVNNDYSEIIGVD
+187 Y
-201 ISGGSLITAE
+201 
-211 NTALNIKVHSLATAA
+211 
-226 TVDSLG
+226 
-232 GSSNKAGTSP
+232 
-242 VTGIKLEGG
+242 
-251 QGAFNGTVTVD
+251 
-262 VNAVGGSASAVEVTN
+262 
-277 YFYNTTLGQNYND
+277 
-290 SAATV
+290 
-295 NKLQATAS
+295 
-303 SKTGAAS
+303 
-310 GILASYTKGSEVNSV
+310 
-325 ILKVIGEADVTAET
+325 
-339 ESGTA
+339 
-344 KAIAVTGQTTVEFDG
+344 
-359 IVTATAAASE
+359 
-369 SAGTAYSIYTDAG
+369 
-382 TLSLQGANNT
+382 
-392 LNGDVSIK
+392 
-400 NASTLSLGNGSH
+400 
-412 VSQTA
+412 
-417 LNGNLTADS
+417 
-426 GTTIELQNAVI
+426 
-437 DVAAGKTV
+437 
-445 NVATLTGSDAG
+445 
-456 IVLNQLDEGTLTV
+456 V
-469 SDNKVKGLAVVA
+469 SDNQSNNLAVTA
-481 SASAN
+481 GSTLN
-486 DLYADASEAAEAL
+486 DTFNSVEEAAAAL
-499 SKSIAVTNSSASGS
+499 KSVTNITNNQKGGS
-513 YTISG
+513 YSFAG
-518 QSGALSDGWTAD
+518 QSGALSDTWTAD
-530 EKGNITSRTTNQS
+530 NDGNITSRTTNQS
-543 LDVFGNYNAMTLVQW
+543 LDAFGNYNAMTLVQW

-571 VRDSSATIG
+571 VRDSSTTIG

-630 KFTNGSADSDGYSLA
+630 KFSNGSADSDGYSLA

>member
-1 MKKSYV
+1 MNAESVNIDKDTPPFVKSTDAPEWYNATTNNSYV
-7 AIAVASLMSIG
+7 FSGDEAKSFNLIFKNESAKTDSFLKAEGDGASIVVKNLDSLEFLTTTALKSDRNNNNPIITSNGGTVTFDNINHVKFGTAETPLQVDQIAHLNWNGGDVKFSNIGTIDAYSRGSTFMIQSSSKNFPSLIFEDVDTVNIHSSTNIGIQIAASSDIDQSKQYTPLNVSNVNNFNVYGAATGMEITNKSSSSSGTWVGSANFKLDINAKNINIEG
-18 GGVTAAPTS
+18 GERFGVTTYLFDKTGLTPSKLALNLTGDTIKIKSSADQAAAIYAANTQTQS
-27 YNWSN
+27 SKNVSVSLNARQVVLSASDTEGSAIRGSN
-32 ATPPVITKTS
+32 ASVKVNADELTLNGYFSIDTRGNKGTEVELGSRTENGAITVNSNGKVSLDQASTLRLTNAEFKS
-42 FAFEAADL
+42 GEDKQFFSAGTVELNNSNVEMNGGAFEAAIL
-50 ASLKYWA
+50 TGTGGS
-57 ALDVKDGAS
+57 S
-66 GTLNDFIV
+66 ITLND
-74 DIKALG
+74 
-80 PKNGKNQDQQL
+80 
-91 FGIEVTGGSIVLGGD
+91 
-106 KLKVDL
+106 
-112 ETDFIGGGNNQ
+112 
-123 ATAIDFSTSG
+123 
-133 STAISAKQVD
+133 
-143 LTVASKA
+143 
-150 QNGKSVY
+150 
-157 GIAKSGNGT
+157 AKS
-166 LKITSDVV
+166 
-174 NVNLSSATVRPAN
+174 TVTVKDNQKKDLVIAA
-187 SEVNNDYSEIIGVD
+187 
-201 ISGGSLITAE
+201 GG
-211 NTALNIKVHSLATAA
+211 ALNDTFNTPEEATAA
-226 TVDSLG
+226 LKKATTIKNNENAG
-232 GSSNKAGTSP
+232 GS
-242 VTGIKLEGG
+242 
-251 QGAFNGTVTVD
+251 
-262 VNAVGGSASAVEVTN
+262 
-277 YFYNTTLGQNYND
+277 
-290 SAATV
+290 
-295 NKLQATAS
+295 
-303 SKTGAAS
+303 
-310 GILASYTKGSEVNSV
+310 NSF
-325 ILKVIGEADVTAET
+325 A
-339 ESGTA
+339 
-344 KAIAVTGQTTVEFDG
+344 
-359 IVTATAAASE
+359 
-369 SAGTAYSIYTDAG
+369 
-382 TLSLQGANNT
+382 
-392 LNGDVSIK
+392 
-400 NASTLSLGNGSH
+400 
-412 VSQTA
+412 
-417 LNGNLTADS
+417 
-426 GTTIELQNAVI
+426 
-437 DVAAGKTV
+437 
-445 NVATLTGSDAG
+445 
-456 IVLNQLDEGTLTV
+456 
-469 SDNKVKGLAVVA
+469 
-481 SASAN
+481 
-486 DLYADASEAAEAL
+486 
-499 SKSIAVTNSSASGS
+499 
-513 YTISG
+513 G
-518 QSGALSDGWTAD
+518 QSGALSDAWTAD
-530 EKGNITSRTTNQS
+530 SDGIITSRTTNQS
-543 LDVFGNYNAMTLVQW
+543 LDAFGNYNAMTLVQW

-571 VRDSSATIG
+571 VRDSSTTIG

-630 KFTNGSADSDGYSLA
+630 KFLNGSADSDGYSLA

>member
-1 MKKSYV
+1 MKKTYI
-7 AIAVASLMSIG
+7 AILVASLMTVG
-18 GGVTAAPTS
+18 GGGNAETLS
-27 YNWSN
+27 YNGNNSDKFGITSDHSGNGDSLVINGNYKYGIVGQNNNVTVKNWSSISISLTNETIGQADVVGVIARKGKTTVVNTSGDISITTSGIAKGGQSTDPIPVHAYGGTIEIYAGGNIKLLSSDGNAIMSQPTVNDSGKFSSSVSLTAGGDIVIESDGAAVLAGLIQNGLSDKSSSVTIN
-32 ATPPVITKTS
+32 ATNVSITSKKGVAVTIYDQDQTWNPNDPRPGNAFVELHAEKKLALNGATYGIDQVRNGAESTIGSTSKFSAEEEIVINGDSAGIRATNKKGIHSPNNLNIYAPKINVTGASSAAVLADSGANIQFAGDEKGTTKTNVTLS
-42 FAFEAADL
+42 GNQDAVRTVETSTVGFTNATV
-50 ASLKYWA
+50 
-57 ALDVKDGAS
+57 DVAKGNINSNGKSESNGKLELNNSNVIMHGGNFNANTLTGTGTS
-66 GTLNDFIV
+66 SITLND
-74 DIKALG
+74 
-80 PKNGKNQDQQL
+80 
-91 FGIEVTGGSIVLGGD
+91 
-106 KLKVDL
+106 
-112 ETDFIGGGNNQ
+112 
-123 ATAIDFSTSG
+123 
-133 STAISAKQVD
+133 
-143 LTVASKA
+143 
-150 QNGKSVY
+150 
-157 GIAKSGNGT
+157 AKS
-166 LKITSDVV
+166 
-174 NVNLSSATVRPAN
+174 TV
-187 SEVNNDYSEIIGVD
+187 Y
-201 ISGGSLITAE
+201 
-211 NTALNIKVHSLATAA
+211 
-226 TVDSLG
+226 
-232 GSSNKAGTSP
+232 
-242 VTGIKLEGG
+242 
-251 QGAFNGTVTVD
+251 
-262 VNAVGGSASAVEVTN
+262 
-277 YFYNTTLGQNYND
+277 
-290 SAATV
+290 
-295 NKLQATAS
+295 
-303 SKTGAAS
+303 
-310 GILASYTKGSEVNSV
+310 
-325 ILKVIGEADVTAET
+325 
-339 ESGTA
+339 
-344 KAIAVTGQTTVEFDG
+344 
-359 IVTATAAASE
+359 
-369 SAGTAYSIYTDAG
+369 
-382 TLSLQGANNT
+382 
-392 LNGDVSIK
+392 
-400 NASTLSLGNGSH
+400 
-412 VSQTA
+412 
-417 LNGNLTADS
+417 
-426 GTTIELQNAVI
+426 
-437 DVAAGKTV
+437 
-445 NVATLTGSDAG
+445 
-456 IVLNQLDEGTLTV
+456 V
-469 SDNKVKGLAVVA
+469 SDNQSNNLAVTA
-481 SASAN
+481 GSTLN
-486 DLYADASEAAEAL
+486 DTFNSVEEAAAAL
-499 SKSIAVTNSSASGS
+499 KSVTNITNNQKGGS
-513 YTISG
+513 YSFAG
-518 QSGALSDGWTAD
+518 QSGALSDTWTAD
-530 EKGNITSRTTNQS
+530 NDGNITSRTTNQS
-543 LDVFGNYNAMTLVQW
+543 LDAFGNYNAMTLVQW

-571 VRDSSATIG
+571 VRDSSTTIG

-630 KFTNGSADSDGYSLA
+630 KFSNGSADSDGYSLA

-723 TGANDV
+723 TAANDV

>member
-1 MKKSYV
+1 MKKTYI
-7 AIAVASLMSIG
+7 AILVASLMTVG
-18 GGVTAAPTS
+18 GGGNAETLS
-27 YNWSN
+27 YNGNNSDKFGITSDHSGNGDSLVINGNYKYGIVGQNNNVTVKNWSSISISLTNETIGQADVVGVIARKGKTTVVNTSGDISITTSGIAKGGQSTDPIPVHAYGGTIEIYAGGNIKLLSSDGNAIMSQPTVNDSGKFSSSVSLTAGGDIVIESDGAAVLAGLIQNGLSDKSSSVTIN
-32 ATPPVITKTS
+32 ATNVSITSKKGVAVTIYDQDQTWNPNDPRPGNAFVELHAEKKLALNGATYGIDQVRNGAESTIGSTSKFSAEEEIVINGDSAGIRATNKKGIHSPNNLNIYAPKINVTGASSAAVLADSGANIQFAGDEKGTTKTNVTLS
-42 FAFEAADL
+42 GNQDAVRTVETSTVGFTNATV
-50 ASLKYWA
+50 
-57 ALDVKDGAS
+57 DVAKGNINSNGKSESNGKLELNNSNVIMHGGNFNANTLTGTGTS
-66 GTLNDFIV
+66 SITLND
-74 DIKALG
+74 
-80 PKNGKNQDQQL
+80 
-91 FGIEVTGGSIVLGGD
+91 
-106 KLKVDL
+106 
-112 ETDFIGGGNNQ
+112 
-123 ATAIDFSTSG
+123 
-133 STAISAKQVD
+133 
-143 LTVASKA
+143 
-150 QNGKSVY
+150 
-157 GIAKSGNGT
+157 AKS
-166 LKITSDVV
+166 
-174 NVNLSSATVRPAN
+174 TV
-187 SEVNNDYSEIIGVD
+187 Y
-201 ISGGSLITAE
+201 
-211 NTALNIKVHSLATAA
+211 
-226 TVDSLG
+226 
-232 GSSNKAGTSP
+232 
-242 VTGIKLEGG
+242 
-251 QGAFNGTVTVD
+251 
-262 VNAVGGSASAVEVTN
+262 
-277 YFYNTTLGQNYND
+277 
-290 SAATV
+290 
-295 NKLQATAS
+295 
-303 SKTGAAS
+303 
-310 GILASYTKGSEVNSV
+310 
-325 ILKVIGEADVTAET
+325 
-339 ESGTA
+339 
-344 KAIAVTGQTTVEFDG
+344 
-359 IVTATAAASE
+359 
-369 SAGTAYSIYTDAG
+369 
-382 TLSLQGANNT
+382 
-392 LNGDVSIK
+392 
-400 NASTLSLGNGSH
+400 
-412 VSQTA
+412 
-417 LNGNLTADS
+417 
-426 GTTIELQNAVI
+426 
-437 DVAAGKTV
+437 
-445 NVATLTGSDAG
+445 
-456 IVLNQLDEGTLTV
+456 V
-469 SDNKVKGLAVVA
+469 SDNQSNNLAVTA
-481 SASAN
+481 GSTLN
-486 DLYADASEAAEAL
+486 DTFNSVEEAAAAL
-499 SKSIAVTNSSASGS
+499 KSVTNITNNQKGGS
-513 YTISG
+513 YSFAG
-518 QSGALSDGWTAD
+518 QSGALSDTWTAD
-530 EKGNITSRTTNQS
+530 NDGNITSRTTNQS
-543 LDVFGNYNAMTLVQW
+543 LDAFGNYNAMTLVQW

-571 VRDSSATIG
+571 VRDSSTTIG

-630 KFTNGSADSDGYSLA
+630 KFSNGSADSDGYSLA

>member
-1 MKKSYV
+1 MKKTYI
-7 AIAVASLMSIG
+7 AILVASLMTVG
-18 GGVTAAPTS
+18 GGVNAESINIDKDTSPFVKSTDASEWYNATTNKSYVFSGDEVKSFNLIFKNESAKTDSFLRADGDGASIVVKNLDSLEFLTTTALKSDRNNNNPIITS
-27 YNWSN
+27 NGGTVTFDNINHVKFGTAETPLQVDQIAHLNWNGGDVKFSNIGTIDAYSRGSTFMIQSSSENFPSLIFEDVDTVNIHSSTNIGIQIAASSDIDQSKQYTPLNVSNVNNFNVYGAATGMEITNKSSSSSGTWVGSANFKLDINAKNINIEGGKYFGVTTYLFNEQELTASKLVLNLTGDTIKIKSN
-32 ATPPVITKTS
+32 AEKYAAIYAANTQTQSSENVSVSLNAKQVVLSASDTEGSAIRGSNASVKVNADELTLNGYFSIDTRGNKGTEVELGSRTENGAITVNSNGKVSLDQASTLRLTNAEFKS
-42 FAFEAADL
+42 GEDKQFFSAGTVELNNSNVEMNGGAFEAAIL
-50 ASLKYWA
+50 TGTGGS
-57 ALDVKDGAS
+57 S
-66 GTLNDFIV
+66 ITLND
-74 DIKALG
+74 
-80 PKNGKNQDQQL
+80 
-91 FGIEVTGGSIVLGGD
+91 
-106 KLKVDL
+106 
-112 ETDFIGGGNNQ
+112 
-123 ATAIDFSTSG
+123 
-133 STAISAKQVD
+133 
-143 LTVASKA
+143 
-150 QNGKSVY
+150 
-157 GIAKSGNGT
+157 AKSP
-166 LKITSDVV
+166 V
-174 NVNLSSATVRPAN
+174 TVKDNQKKDLVIAA
-187 SEVNNDYSEIIGVD
+187 
-201 ISGGSLITAE
+201 GG
-211 NTALNIKVHSLATAA
+211 ALNDTFNTPEEATAA
-226 TVDSLG
+226 LKKATTIKNNENAG
-232 GSSNKAGTSP
+232 GS
-242 VTGIKLEGG
+242 
-251 QGAFNGTVTVD
+251 
-262 VNAVGGSASAVEVTN
+262 
-277 YFYNTTLGQNYND
+277 
-290 SAATV
+290 
-295 NKLQATAS
+295 
-303 SKTGAAS
+303 
-310 GILASYTKGSEVNSV
+310 NSF
-325 ILKVIGEADVTAET
+325 A
-339 ESGTA
+339 
-344 KAIAVTGQTTVEFDG
+344 
-359 IVTATAAASE
+359 
-369 SAGTAYSIYTDAG
+369 
-382 TLSLQGANNT
+382 
-392 LNGDVSIK
+392 
-400 NASTLSLGNGSH
+400 
-412 VSQTA
+412 
-417 LNGNLTADS
+417 
-426 GTTIELQNAVI
+426 
-437 DVAAGKTV
+437 
-445 NVATLTGSDAG
+445 
-456 IVLNQLDEGTLTV
+456 
-469 SDNKVKGLAVVA
+469 
-481 SASAN
+481 
-486 DLYADASEAAEAL
+486 
-499 SKSIAVTNSSASGS
+499 
-513 YTISG
+513 G
-518 QSGALSDGWTAD
+518 QSGALSDAWTAD
-530 EKGNITSRTTNQS
+530 NDGNITSRTTHQS
-543 LDVFGNYNAMTLVQW
+543 LEAFGNYNAMTLVQW

-571 VRDSSATIG
+571 VRDSSTTIG

-630 KFTNGSADSDGYSLA
+630 KFSNGSADSDGYSLA

-752 DGAGTV
+752 EGAGTV

-799 AQFNTSKNLN
+799 AQFNTTKNLN

>member
-1 MKKSYV
+1 MTNETIGQADVVGVIARKGKTTVVNTSGDISITTSGIAKGGQSTDPIPVHAYGGTIEIYAGGNIKLLSSDGNAIMSQPTVNDSGKFSSSVSLTAGGDIVIESDGAAVLAGLIQNGLSDKS
-7 AIAVASLMSIG
+7 SS
-18 GGVTAAPTS
+18 VTI
-27 YNWSN
+27 N
-32 ATPPVITKTS
+32 ATNVSITSKKGVAVKIYDQDQTWNPNDPRPGNAFVELHAEKKLALNGATYGIDQVRNGAESTIGSTSKFSAEEEIVINGDSAGIRATNKKGIHSPNNLNIYAPKINVTGASSAAVLADSGANIQFAGDEKGTTKTNVTLS
-42 FAFEAADL
+42 GNQDAVRTVETSTVGFTNATV
-50 ASLKYWA
+50 
-57 ALDVKDGAS
+57 DVAKGNINSNGKSESNGKLELNNSNVIMHGGNFNANTLTGTGTS
-66 GTLNDFIV
+66 SITLND
-74 DIKALG
+74 
-80 PKNGKNQDQQL
+80 
-91 FGIEVTGGSIVLGGD
+91 
-106 KLKVDL
+106 
-112 ETDFIGGGNNQ
+112 
-123 ATAIDFSTSG
+123 
-133 STAISAKQVD
+133 
-143 LTVASKA
+143 
-150 QNGKSVY
+150 
-157 GIAKSGNGT
+157 AKS
-166 LKITSDVV
+166 
-174 NVNLSSATVRPAN
+174 TV
-187 SEVNNDYSEIIGVD
+187 Y
-201 ISGGSLITAE
+201 
-211 NTALNIKVHSLATAA
+211 
-226 TVDSLG
+226 
-232 GSSNKAGTSP
+232 
-242 VTGIKLEGG
+242 
-251 QGAFNGTVTVD
+251 
-262 VNAVGGSASAVEVTN
+262 
-277 YFYNTTLGQNYND
+277 
-290 SAATV
+290 
-295 NKLQATAS
+295 
-303 SKTGAAS
+303 
-310 GILASYTKGSEVNSV
+310 
-325 ILKVIGEADVTAET
+325 
-339 ESGTA
+339 
-344 KAIAVTGQTTVEFDG
+344 
-359 IVTATAAASE
+359 
-369 SAGTAYSIYTDAG
+369 
-382 TLSLQGANNT
+382 
-392 LNGDVSIK
+392 
-400 NASTLSLGNGSH
+400 
-412 VSQTA
+412 
-417 LNGNLTADS
+417 
-426 GTTIELQNAVI
+426 
-437 DVAAGKTV
+437 
-445 NVATLTGSDAG
+445 
-456 IVLNQLDEGTLTV
+456 V
-469 SDNKVKGLAVVA
+469 SDNQSNNLAVTA
-481 SASAN
+481 GSTLN
-486 DLYADASEAAEAL
+486 DTFNSVEEAAAAL
-499 SKSIAVTNSSASGS
+499 KSVTNITNNQKGGS
-513 YTISG
+513 YSFAG
-518 QSGALSDGWTAD
+518 QSGALSDTWTAD
-530 EKGNITSRTTNQS
+530 NDGNITSRTTNQS
-543 LDVFGNYNAMTLVQW
+543 LDAFGNYNAMTLVQW

-571 VRDSSATIG
+571 VRDSSTTIG

-630 KFTNGSADSDGYSLA
+630 KFSNGSADSDGYSLA

>member
-1 MKKSYV
+1 MV
-7 AIAVASLMSIG
+7 GL
-18 GGVTAAPTS
+18 
-27 YNWSN
+27 NLSN
-32 ATPPVITKTS
+32 QPLIPNTPNIQFAGDEKGTTKTNVTLS
-42 FAFEAADL
+42 GNQDAVQTVETSTVGFTNAAV
-50 ASLKYWA
+50 
-57 ALDVKDGAS
+57 DVTKGNINSNGKSESNGKLELNNSNVIMHGGNFKANTLTGTGTS
-66 GTLNDFIV
+66 SITLND
-74 DIKALG
+74 
-80 PKNGKNQDQQL
+80 
-91 FGIEVTGGSIVLGGD
+91 
-106 KLKVDL
+106 
-112 ETDFIGGGNNQ
+112 
-123 ATAIDFSTSG
+123 
-133 STAISAKQVD
+133 
-143 LTVASKA
+143 
-150 QNGKSVY
+150 
-157 GIAKSGNGT
+157 AKS
-166 LKITSDVV
+166 
-174 NVNLSSATVRPAN
+174 TV
-187 SEVNNDYSEIIGVD
+187 S
-201 ISGGSLITAE
+201 
-211 NTALNIKVHSLATAA
+211 
-226 TVDSLG
+226 
-232 GSSNKAGTSP
+232 
-242 VTGIKLEGG
+242 
-251 QGAFNGTVTVD
+251 
-262 VNAVGGSASAVEVTN
+262 
-277 YFYNTTLGQNYND
+277 
-290 SAATV
+290 
-295 NKLQATAS
+295 
-303 SKTGAAS
+303 
-310 GILASYTKGSEVNSV
+310 
-325 ILKVIGEADVTAET
+325 
-339 ESGTA
+339 
-344 KAIAVTGQTTVEFDG
+344 
-359 IVTATAAASE
+359 
-369 SAGTAYSIYTDAG
+369 
-382 TLSLQGANNT
+382 
-392 LNGDVSIK
+392 
-400 NASTLSLGNGSH
+400 
-412 VSQTA
+412 
-417 LNGNLTADS
+417 
-426 GTTIELQNAVI
+426 
-437 DVAAGKTV
+437 
-445 NVATLTGSDAG
+445 
-456 IVLNQLDEGTLTV
+456 V
-469 SDNKVKGLAVVA
+469 SDNQSKNLSVTAGSTL
-481 SASAN
+481 N
-486 DLYADASEAAEAL
+486 DTFNSVEEAAAAL
-499 SKSIAVTNSSASGS
+499 KNVTNITNNNQKGGS
-513 YTISG
+513 YSFAG
-518 QSGALSDGWTAD
+518 QSGALSDTWTAD
-530 EKGNITSRTTNQS
+530 NDGNITSRTTNQS
-543 LDVFGNYNAMTLVQW
+543 LDAFGNYNAMTLVQW

-571 VRDSSATIG
+571 VRDSSTTIG

-630 KFTNGSADSDGYSLA
+630 KFSNGSADSDGYSLA

>member
-1 MKKSYV
+1 LTNETIGQADVVGVIARKGKTTVVNTSGDISITTSGIAKGGQSTDPIPVHAYGGTIEIYAGGNIKLLSSDGNAIMSQPTVNDSGKFSSSVSLTAGGDIVIESDGAAVLAGLIQNGLSDKS
-7 AIAVASLMSIG
+7 SS
-18 GGVTAAPTS
+18 VTI
-27 YNWSN
+27 N
-32 ATPPVITKTS
+32 ATNVSITSKKDVAVKIYDQDQTWNPNDPRPGNAFVELHAEKKLALNGATYGIDQVRNGAESTIGSTSKFSAEEEIVINGDSAGIRARNKEGIHSPNNLNIYAPKINVTGASSAAVLADSGANIQFAGDEKGTTKTNVTLS
-42 FAFEAADL
+42 GNQDAVRTVETSTVGFTNATV
-50 ASLKYWA
+50 
-57 ALDVKDGAS
+57 DVAKGNINSNGKSESNGKLELNNSNVIMHGGNFNANTLTGTGTS
-66 GTLNDFIV
+66 SITLND
-74 DIKALG
+74 
-80 PKNGKNQDQQL
+80 
-91 FGIEVTGGSIVLGGD
+91 
-106 KLKVDL
+106 
-112 ETDFIGGGNNQ
+112 
-123 ATAIDFSTSG
+123 
-133 STAISAKQVD
+133 
-143 LTVASKA
+143 
-150 QNGKSVY
+150 
-157 GIAKSGNGT
+157 AKS
-166 LKITSDVV
+166 
-174 NVNLSSATVRPAN
+174 TV
-187 SEVNNDYSEIIGVD
+187 Y
-201 ISGGSLITAE
+201 
-211 NTALNIKVHSLATAA
+211 
-226 TVDSLG
+226 
-232 GSSNKAGTSP
+232 
-242 VTGIKLEGG
+242 
-251 QGAFNGTVTVD
+251 
-262 VNAVGGSASAVEVTN
+262 
-277 YFYNTTLGQNYND
+277 
-290 SAATV
+290 
-295 NKLQATAS
+295 
-303 SKTGAAS
+303 
-310 GILASYTKGSEVNSV
+310 
-325 ILKVIGEADVTAET
+325 
-339 ESGTA
+339 
-344 KAIAVTGQTTVEFDG
+344 
-359 IVTATAAASE
+359 
-369 SAGTAYSIYTDAG
+369 
-382 TLSLQGANNT
+382 
-392 LNGDVSIK
+392 
-400 NASTLSLGNGSH
+400 
-412 VSQTA
+412 
-417 LNGNLTADS
+417 
-426 GTTIELQNAVI
+426 
-437 DVAAGKTV
+437 
-445 NVATLTGSDAG
+445 
-456 IVLNQLDEGTLTV
+456 V
-469 SDNKVKGLAVVA
+469 SDNQSNNLAVTA
-481 SASAN
+481 GSTLN
-486 DLYADASEAAEAL
+486 DTFNSVEEAAAAL
-499 SKSIAVTNSSASGS
+499 KSVTNITNNQKGGS
-513 YTISG
+513 YSFAG
-518 QSGALSDGWTAD
+518 QSGALSDTWTAD
-530 EKGNITSRTTNQS
+530 NDGNITSRTTNQS
-543 LDVFGNYNAMTLVQW
+543 LDAFGNYNAMTLVQW

-571 VRDSSATIG
+571 VRDSSTTIG

-630 KFTNGSADSDGYSLA
+630 KFSNGSADSDGYSLA

-698 WKLND
+698 WKLSD

>member
-1 MKKSYV
+1 MKKTYI
-7 AIAVASLMSIG
+7 AILVASLMTVG
-18 GGVTAAPTS
+18 GGGNAETLS
-27 YNWSN
+27 YNGNNSDKFGITSDHSGNGDSLVINGNYKYGIVGQNNNVTVKNWSSISISLTNETIGQADVVGVIARKGKTTVVNTSGDISITTSGIAKGGQSTDPIPVHAYGGTIEIYAGGNIKLLSSDGNAIMSQPTVNDSGKFSSSVSLTAGGDIVIESDGAAVLAGLIQNGLSDKSSSVTIN
-32 ATPPVITKTS
+32 ATNVSITSKKGVAVKIYDQDQTWNPNDPRPGNAFVELHAEKKLALNGATYGIDQVRNGAESTIGSTSKFSAEEEIVINGDSAGIRATKGIHSPNNLNIYAPKINVTGASSAAVLADSGANIQFAGDEKGTTKTNVTLS
-42 FAFEAADL
+42 GNQDAVRTVETSTVGFTNATV
-50 ASLKYWA
+50 
-57 ALDVKDGAS
+57 DVAKGNINSNGKSESNGKLELNNSNVIMHGGNFNANTLTGTGTS
-66 GTLNDFIV
+66 SITLND
-74 DIKALG
+74 
-80 PKNGKNQDQQL
+80 
-91 FGIEVTGGSIVLGGD
+91 
-106 KLKVDL
+106 
-112 ETDFIGGGNNQ
+112 
-123 ATAIDFSTSG
+123 
-133 STAISAKQVD
+133 
-143 LTVASKA
+143 
-150 QNGKSVY
+150 
-157 GIAKSGNGT
+157 AKS
-166 LKITSDVV
+166 
-174 NVNLSSATVRPAN
+174 TV
-187 SEVNNDYSEIIGVD
+187 Y
-201 ISGGSLITAE
+201 
-211 NTALNIKVHSLATAA
+211 
-226 TVDSLG
+226 
-232 GSSNKAGTSP
+232 
-242 VTGIKLEGG
+242 
-251 QGAFNGTVTVD
+251 
-262 VNAVGGSASAVEVTN
+262 
-277 YFYNTTLGQNYND
+277 
-290 SAATV
+290 
-295 NKLQATAS
+295 
-303 SKTGAAS
+303 
-310 GILASYTKGSEVNSV
+310 
-325 ILKVIGEADVTAET
+325 
-339 ESGTA
+339 
-344 KAIAVTGQTTVEFDG
+344 
-359 IVTATAAASE
+359 
-369 SAGTAYSIYTDAG
+369 
-382 TLSLQGANNT
+382 
-392 LNGDVSIK
+392 
-400 NASTLSLGNGSH
+400 
-412 VSQTA
+412 
-417 LNGNLTADS
+417 
-426 GTTIELQNAVI
+426 
-437 DVAAGKTV
+437 
-445 NVATLTGSDAG
+445 
-456 IVLNQLDEGTLTV
+456 V
-469 SDNKVKGLAVVA
+469 SDNQSNNLAVTA
-481 SASAN
+481 GSTLN
-486 DLYADASEAAEAL
+486 DTFNSVEEAAAAL
-499 SKSIAVTNSSASGS
+499 KSVTNITNNQKGGS
-513 YTISG
+513 YSFAG
-518 QSGALSDGWTAD
+518 QSGALSDTWTAD
-530 EKGNITSRTTNQS
+530 NDGNITSRTTNQS
-543 LDVFGNYNAMTLVQW
+543 LDAFGNYNAMTLVQW

-571 VRDSSATIG
+571 VRDSSTTIG

-630 KFTNGSADSDGYSLA
+630 KFSNGSADSDGYSLA

-723 TGANDV
+723 TAANDV

>member
-1 MKKSYV
+1 MTNETIGQADVVGVIARKGKTTVVNTSGDISITTSGIAKGGQSTDPIPVHAYGGTIEIYAGGNIKLLSSDGNAIMSQPTVNDSGKFSSSVSLTAGGDIVIESDGAAVLAGLIQNGLSDKS
-7 AIAVASLMSIG
+7 SS
-18 GGVTAAPTS
+18 VTI
-27 YNWSN
+27 N
-32 ATPPVITKTS
+32 ATNVSITSKKDVAVKIYDQDQTWNPNDPRPGNAFVELHAEKKLALNGATYGIDQVRNGAESTIGSTSKFSAEEEIVINGDSAGIRARNKEGIHSPNNLNIYAPKINVTGASSAAVLADSGANIQFAGDEKGTTKTNVTLS
-42 FAFEAADL
+42 GNQDAVRTVETSTVGFTNATV
-50 ASLKYWA
+50 
-57 ALDVKDGAS
+57 DVAKGNINSNGKSESNGKLELNNSNVIMHGGNFNANTLTGTGTS
-66 GTLNDFIV
+66 SITLND
-74 DIKALG
+74 
-80 PKNGKNQDQQL
+80 
-91 FGIEVTGGSIVLGGD
+91 
-106 KLKVDL
+106 
-112 ETDFIGGGNNQ
+112 
-123 ATAIDFSTSG
+123 
-133 STAISAKQVD
+133 
-143 LTVASKA
+143 
-150 QNGKSVY
+150 
-157 GIAKSGNGT
+157 AKS
-166 LKITSDVV
+166 
-174 NVNLSSATVRPAN
+174 TV
-187 SEVNNDYSEIIGVD
+187 Y
-201 ISGGSLITAE
+201 
-211 NTALNIKVHSLATAA
+211 
-226 TVDSLG
+226 
-232 GSSNKAGTSP
+232 
-242 VTGIKLEGG
+242 
-251 QGAFNGTVTVD
+251 
-262 VNAVGGSASAVEVTN
+262 
-277 YFYNTTLGQNYND
+277 
-290 SAATV
+290 
-295 NKLQATAS
+295 
-303 SKTGAAS
+303 
-310 GILASYTKGSEVNSV
+310 
-325 ILKVIGEADVTAET
+325 
-339 ESGTA
+339 
-344 KAIAVTGQTTVEFDG
+344 
-359 IVTATAAASE
+359 
-369 SAGTAYSIYTDAG
+369 
-382 TLSLQGANNT
+382 
-392 LNGDVSIK
+392 
-400 NASTLSLGNGSH
+400 
-412 VSQTA
+412 
-417 LNGNLTADS
+417 
-426 GTTIELQNAVI
+426 
-437 DVAAGKTV
+437 
-445 NVATLTGSDAG
+445 
-456 IVLNQLDEGTLTV
+456 V
-469 SDNKVKGLAVVA
+469 SDNQSNNLAVTA
-481 SASAN
+481 GSTLN
-486 DLYADASEAAEAL
+486 DTFNSVEEAAAAL
-499 SKSIAVTNSSASGS
+499 KSVTNITNNQKGGS
-513 YTISG
+513 YSFAG
-518 QSGALSDGWTAD
+518 QSGALSDTWTAD
-530 EKGNITSRTTNQS
+530 NDGNITSRTTNQS
-543 LDVFGNYNAMTLVQW
+543 LDAFGNYNAMTLVQW

-571 VRDSSATIG
+571 VRDSSTTIG

-630 KFTNGSADSDGYSLA
+630 KFSNGSADSDGYSLA

-698 WKLND
+698 WKLSD

>member
-1 MKKSYV
+1 MKKTYI
-7 AIAVASLMSIG
+7 AILVASLMTVG
-18 GGVTAAPTS
+18 GGGNAETLS
-27 YNWSN
+27 YNGNNSDKFGITSDHSGNGDSLVINGNYKYGIVGQNNNVTVKNWSSISISLTNETIGQADVVGVIARKGKTTVVNTSGDISITTSGIAKGGQSTDPIPVHAYGGTIEIYAGGNIKLLSSDANAIMSQPTVNDSGKFSSSVSLTAGGDIVIESDGAAVLAGLIQNGLSDKSSSVTIN
-32 ATPPVITKTS
+32 ATNVSITSKKGVAVKIYDQDQTWNPNDPRPGNAFVELHAEKKLALNGATYGIDQVRNGAESTIGSTSKFSAEEEIVINGDSAGIRATNKEGIHSPNNLNIYAPKINVTGASSAAVLADSGANIQFAGDEKGTTKTNVTLS
-42 FAFEAADL
+42 GNQDAVRTVETSTVGFTNATV
-50 ASLKYWA
+50 
-57 ALDVKDGAS
+57 DVAKGNINSNGKSESNGKLELNNSNVIMHGGNFNANTLTGTGTS
-66 GTLNDFIV
+66 SITLND
-74 DIKALG
+74 
-80 PKNGKNQDQQL
+80 
-91 FGIEVTGGSIVLGGD
+91 
-106 KLKVDL
+106 
-112 ETDFIGGGNNQ
+112 
-123 ATAIDFSTSG
+123 
-133 STAISAKQVD
+133 
-143 LTVASKA
+143 
-150 QNGKSVY
+150 
-157 GIAKSGNGT
+157 AKS
-166 LKITSDVV
+166 
-174 NVNLSSATVRPAN
+174 TV
-187 SEVNNDYSEIIGVD
+187 Y
-201 ISGGSLITAE
+201 
-211 NTALNIKVHSLATAA
+211 
-226 TVDSLG
+226 
-232 GSSNKAGTSP
+232 
-242 VTGIKLEGG
+242 
-251 QGAFNGTVTVD
+251 
-262 VNAVGGSASAVEVTN
+262 
-277 YFYNTTLGQNYND
+277 
-290 SAATV
+290 
-295 NKLQATAS
+295 
-303 SKTGAAS
+303 
-310 GILASYTKGSEVNSV
+310 
-325 ILKVIGEADVTAET
+325 
-339 ESGTA
+339 
-344 KAIAVTGQTTVEFDG
+344 
-359 IVTATAAASE
+359 
-369 SAGTAYSIYTDAG
+369 
-382 TLSLQGANNT
+382 
-392 LNGDVSIK
+392 
-400 NASTLSLGNGSH
+400 
-412 VSQTA
+412 
-417 LNGNLTADS
+417 
-426 GTTIELQNAVI
+426 
-437 DVAAGKTV
+437 
-445 NVATLTGSDAG
+445 
-456 IVLNQLDEGTLTV
+456 V
-469 SDNKVKGLAVVA
+469 SDNQSNNLAVTA
-481 SASAN
+481 GSTLN
-486 DLYADASEAAEAL
+486 DTFNSVEEAAAAL
-499 SKSIAVTNSSASGS
+499 KSVTNITNNQKGGS
-513 YTISG
+513 YSFAG
-518 QSGALSDGWTAD
+518 QSGALSDTWTAD
-530 EKGNITSRTTNQS
+530 NDGNITSRTTNQS
-543 LDVFGNYNAMTLVQW
+543 LDAFGNYNAMTLVQW

-571 VRDSSATIG
+571 VRDSSTTIG

-630 KFTNGSADSDGYSLA
+630 KFSNGSADSDGYSLA

-698 WKLND
+698 WKLSD

>member
-1 MKKSYV
+1 MTNETIGQADVVGVIARKGKTTVVNTSGDISITTSGIAKGGQSTDPIPVHAYGGTIEIYAGGNIKLLSSDGNAIMSQPTVNDSGKFSSSVSLTAGGDIVIESDGAAVLAGLIQNGLSDKS
-7 AIAVASLMSIG
+7 SS
-18 GGVTAAPTS
+18 VTI
-27 YNWSN
+27 N
-32 ATPPVITKTS
+32 ATNVSITSKKGVAVEIYDQDQTWNPNDPRPGNAFVELHAEKKLALNGATYGIDQVRNGAESTIGSTSKFSAEEEIVINGDSAGIRATNKKGIHSPNNLNIYAPKINVTGASSAAVLADSGANIQFAGDEKGTTKTNVTLS
-42 FAFEAADL
+42 GNQDAVRTVETSTVGFTNATV
-50 ASLKYWA
+50 
-57 ALDVKDGAS
+57 DVAKGNINSNGKSESNGKLELNNSNVIMHGGNFNANTLTGTGTS
-66 GTLNDFIV
+66 SITLND
-74 DIKALG
+74 
-80 PKNGKNQDQQL
+80 
-91 FGIEVTGGSIVLGGD
+91 
-106 KLKVDL
+106 
-112 ETDFIGGGNNQ
+112 
-123 ATAIDFSTSG
+123 
-133 STAISAKQVD
+133 
-143 LTVASKA
+143 
-150 QNGKSVY
+150 
-157 GIAKSGNGT
+157 AKS
-166 LKITSDVV
+166 
-174 NVNLSSATVRPAN
+174 TV
-187 SEVNNDYSEIIGVD
+187 Y
-201 ISGGSLITAE
+201 
-211 NTALNIKVHSLATAA
+211 
-226 TVDSLG
+226 
-232 GSSNKAGTSP
+232 
-242 VTGIKLEGG
+242 
-251 QGAFNGTVTVD
+251 
-262 VNAVGGSASAVEVTN
+262 
-277 YFYNTTLGQNYND
+277 
-290 SAATV
+290 
-295 NKLQATAS
+295 
-303 SKTGAAS
+303 
-310 GILASYTKGSEVNSV
+310 
-325 ILKVIGEADVTAET
+325 
-339 ESGTA
+339 
-344 KAIAVTGQTTVEFDG
+344 
-359 IVTATAAASE
+359 
-369 SAGTAYSIYTDAG
+369 
-382 TLSLQGANNT
+382 
-392 LNGDVSIK
+392 
-400 NASTLSLGNGSH
+400 
-412 VSQTA
+412 
-417 LNGNLTADS
+417 
-426 GTTIELQNAVI
+426 
-437 DVAAGKTV
+437 
-445 NVATLTGSDAG
+445 
-456 IVLNQLDEGTLTV
+456 V
-469 SDNKVKGLAVVA
+469 SDNQSNNLAVTA
-481 SASAN
+481 GSTLN
-486 DLYADASEAAEAL
+486 DTFNSVEEAAAAL
-499 SKSIAVTNSSASGS
+499 KSVTNITNNQKGGS
-513 YTISG
+513 YSFAG
-518 QSGALSDGWTAD
+518 QSGALSDTWTAD
-530 EKGNITSRTTNQS
+530 NDGNITSRTTNQS
-543 LDVFGNYNAMTLVQW
+543 LDAFGNYNAMTLVQW

-571 VRDSSATIG
+571 VRDSSTTIG

-630 KFTNGSADSDGYSLA
+630 KFSNGSADSDGYSLA

>member
-1 MKKSYV
+1 MNDGGKFSSSV
-7 AIAVASLMSIG
+7 SLTAGGDIVIESDGAAILAGLIQEGMSDKASSVTI
-18 GGVTAAPTS
+18 TAANVSITS
-27 YNWSN
+27 KKGVAVKIYDQDQTWNPNDPRSGN
-32 ATPPVITKTS
+32 AFVELHADKKLALNGATYGIDQVRNGAESTIGSTSKFSAGEEIVINGDSAGSGATNEEGIHSPNNLNIYAPKINVTGASSAAVIADSGANIQFAGDEKGTTKTNVTLS
-42 FAFEAADL
+42 GNQDAVQTVETSTVGFTNAAV
-50 ASLKYWA
+50 
-57 ALDVKDGAS
+57 DVTKGNINSNGKSESNGKLELNNSNVIMHGGNFKANTLTGTGTS
-66 GTLNDFIV
+66 SITLND
-74 DIKALG
+74 
-80 PKNGKNQDQQL
+80 
-91 FGIEVTGGSIVLGGD
+91 
-106 KLKVDL
+106 
-112 ETDFIGGGNNQ
+112 
-123 ATAIDFSTSG
+123 
-133 STAISAKQVD
+133 
-143 LTVASKA
+143 
-150 QNGKSVY
+150 
-157 GIAKSGNGT
+157 AKS
-166 LKITSDVV
+166 
-174 NVNLSSATVRPAN
+174 TV
-187 SEVNNDYSEIIGVD
+187 S
-201 ISGGSLITAE
+201 
-211 NTALNIKVHSLATAA
+211 
-226 TVDSLG
+226 
-232 GSSNKAGTSP
+232 
-242 VTGIKLEGG
+242 
-251 QGAFNGTVTVD
+251 
-262 VNAVGGSASAVEVTN
+262 
-277 YFYNTTLGQNYND
+277 
-290 SAATV
+290 
-295 NKLQATAS
+295 
-303 SKTGAAS
+303 
-310 GILASYTKGSEVNSV
+310 
-325 ILKVIGEADVTAET
+325 
-339 ESGTA
+339 
-344 KAIAVTGQTTVEFDG
+344 
-359 IVTATAAASE
+359 
-369 SAGTAYSIYTDAG
+369 
-382 TLSLQGANNT
+382 
-392 LNGDVSIK
+392 
-400 NASTLSLGNGSH
+400 
-412 VSQTA
+412 
-417 LNGNLTADS
+417 
-426 GTTIELQNAVI
+426 
-437 DVAAGKTV
+437 
-445 NVATLTGSDAG
+445 
-456 IVLNQLDEGTLTV
+456 V
-469 SDNKVKGLAVVA
+469 SDNQSKNLSVTAGSTL
-481 SASAN
+481 N
-486 DLYADASEAAEAL
+486 DTFNSVEEAAAAL
-499 SKSIAVTNSSASGS
+499 KNVTNITNNNQKGGS
-513 YTISG
+513 YSFAG
-518 QSGALSDGWTAD
+518 QSGALSDTWTAD
-530 EKGNITSRTTNQS
+530 NDGNITSRTTNQS
-543 LDVFGNYNAMTLVQW
+543 LDAFGNYNAMTLVQW

-571 VRDSSATIG
+571 VRDSSTTIG

-630 KFTNGSADSDGYSLA
+630 KFSNGSADSDGYSLA

>member
-1 MKKSYV
+1 MKKTYI
-7 AIAVASLMSIG
+7 AILVASLMTVG
-18 GGVTAAPTS
+18 GGGNAETLS
-27 YNWSN
+27 YNGNNSDKFGITSDHSGNGDSLVINGNYKYGIVGQNNNVTVKNWSSISISLTNETIGQADVVGVIARKGKTTVVNTSGDISITTSGIAKGGQSTDPIPVHAYGGTIEIYAGGNIKLLSSDGNAIMSQPTVNDSGKFSSSVSLTAGGDIVIESDGAAVLAGLIQNGLSDKSSSVTIN
-32 ATPPVITKTS
+32 ATNVSITSKKDVAVKIYDQDQTWNPNDPRPGNAFVELHAEKKLALNGATYGIDQVRNGAESTIGSTSKFSAEEEIVINGDSAGIRATNKEGIHSPNNLNIYAPKINVTGASSAAVLADSGANIQFAGDEKGTTKTNVTLS
-42 FAFEAADL
+42 GNQDAVRTVETSTVGFTNATV
-50 ASLKYWA
+50 
-57 ALDVKDGAS
+57 DVAKGNINSNGKSESNGKLELNNSNVIMHGGNFNANTLTGTGTS
-66 GTLNDFIV
+66 SITLND
-74 DIKALG
+74 
-80 PKNGKNQDQQL
+80 
-91 FGIEVTGGSIVLGGD
+91 
-106 KLKVDL
+106 
-112 ETDFIGGGNNQ
+112 
-123 ATAIDFSTSG
+123 
-133 STAISAKQVD
+133 
-143 LTVASKA
+143 
-150 QNGKSVY
+150 
-157 GIAKSGNGT
+157 AKS
-166 LKITSDVV
+166 
-174 NVNLSSATVRPAN
+174 TV
-187 SEVNNDYSEIIGVD
+187 Y
-201 ISGGSLITAE
+201 
-211 NTALNIKVHSLATAA
+211 
-226 TVDSLG
+226 
-232 GSSNKAGTSP
+232 
-242 VTGIKLEGG
+242 
-251 QGAFNGTVTVD
+251 
-262 VNAVGGSASAVEVTN
+262 
-277 YFYNTTLGQNYND
+277 
-290 SAATV
+290 
-295 NKLQATAS
+295 
-303 SKTGAAS
+303 
-310 GILASYTKGSEVNSV
+310 
-325 ILKVIGEADVTAET
+325 
-339 ESGTA
+339 
-344 KAIAVTGQTTVEFDG
+344 
-359 IVTATAAASE
+359 
-369 SAGTAYSIYTDAG
+369 
-382 TLSLQGANNT
+382 
-392 LNGDVSIK
+392 
-400 NASTLSLGNGSH
+400 
-412 VSQTA
+412 
-417 LNGNLTADS
+417 
-426 GTTIELQNAVI
+426 
-437 DVAAGKTV
+437 
-445 NVATLTGSDAG
+445 
-456 IVLNQLDEGTLTV
+456 V
-469 SDNKVKGLAVVA
+469 SDNQSNNLAVTA
-481 SASAN
+481 GSTLN
-486 DLYADASEAAEAL
+486 DTFNSVEEAAAAL
-499 SKSIAVTNSSASGS
+499 KSVTNITNNQKGGS
-513 YTISG
+513 YSFAG
-518 QSGALSDGWTAD
+518 QSGALSDTWTAD
-530 EKGNITSRTTNQS
+530 NDGNITSRTTNQS
-543 LDVFGNYNAMTLVQW
+543 LDAFGNYNAMTLVQW

-571 VRDSSATIG
+571 VRDSSTTIG

-630 KFTNGSADSDGYSLA
+630 KFSNGSADSDGYSLA